1 MLKQRANFAVGPTIL
16 GHCGLWK
23 GMEQG
28 HCGGDVL
35 ACPSEVRKG
44 FIIGDDPLIYVMGHG
59 ACVSTVSTAFD
70 LPIDQRVFPNKLL
83 SSFVDLLLLGF

>member
-1 MLKQRANFAVGPTIL
+1 MVGLAIV
-16 GHCGLWK
+16 GRCGLWK
-23 GMEQG
+23 AMEQG

-44 FIIGDDPLIYVMGHG
+44 FIVGDDPSIYVAGHG
-59 ACVSTVSTAFD
+59 MCVSTVSAVFD

-83 SSFVDLLLLGF
+83 SGFVDLPLLGF